1 MSDRSCDGGRAG
13 RVRSISLDP
22 SIAVYPSASLVASL
36 CQIGRRL
43 RRITLGCDYLD
54 RLEPYVTTRMTGTR
68 LAVDGGSPVRTAPFP
83 TWPVWDG
90 TDEEAVLSALR
101 SGRWGSRPGSGFVD
115 AFTERFASFHQARR
129 AIAVSNGT
137 VALEVALQALGVGPF
152 DEVIIPAYTFVAT
165 ATSVLSLGAIPVFA
179 DIRPDTYLMDADD
192 VARRITARTKAI
204 VPVHIAGQPCDL
216 DALLGVAR
224 TNGLALIEDAA
235 QAVGASWRGRQI
247 GAIGDIGTLSFQ
259 SSKNLNAGE
268 GGALLTDDD
277 ALADRAWSLAN
288 CGRMLAGVR
297 YHHEIAGSNHRMTEI
312 QGALLL
318 SQLDRLPSQFD
329 LREKNARILV
339 EGLSTVRGFTPQAR
353 DERVT
358 GHAYHLYVSRYD
370 QTAFGGRPRAW
381 FLSALRAEGIPCSP
395 GYETP
400 LHRMPAV
407 LLERRK
413 WAMLATECGR
423 QVTCPESPE
432 AEDLPVTD
440 RASREEGVWFGQSVL
455 LGDQCAMHH
464 VVEAVAKIQAWAAT
478 H

>member
-1 MSDRSCDGGRAG
+1 
-13 RVRSISLDP
+13 
-22 SIAVYPSASLVASL
+22 
-36 CQIGRRL
+36 
-43 RRITLGCDYLD
+43 
-54 RLEPYVTTRMTGTR
+54 
-68 LAVDGGSPVRTAPFP
+68 
-83 TWPVWDG
+83 VWDAA
-90 TDEEAVLSALR
+90 DEEAVLSALR

-115 AFTERFASFHQARR
+115 AFTARFASFHQARR

-137 VALEVALQALGVGPF
+137 VALEVALRAIGVGPF

-165 ATSVLSLGAIPVFA
+165 ATSVLSVGAIPVFA
-179 DIRPDTYLMDADD
+179 DILPDTFLMDPDD
-192 VARRITARTKAI
+192 AARRITPRTKAI
-204 VPVHIAGQPCDL
+204 VPVHIGGQPCDL

-224 TNGLALIEDAA
+224 SNGLALIEDAA

-288 CGRMLAGVR
+288 CGRMPAGAW

-329 LREKNARILV
+329 LREQNALV
-339 EGLSTVRGFTPQAR
+339 LDEGLSTVRGLTPQAR

-358 GHAYHLYVSRYD
+358 GHAHHLYVSRYD
-370 QTAFGGRPRAW
+370 YTAFGGRPRAW

-407 LLERRK
+407 LSERRK
-413 WAMLATECGR
+413 WATLAKACGR
-423 QVTCPESPE
+423 PVTCPDSPE
-432 AEDLPVTD
+432 EENLPVTD

-455 LGDQCAMHH
+455 LSDNRAMSQII
-464 VVEAVAKIQAWAAT
+464 EAVSKIQAWASS
-478 H
+478 HS

>member
-1 MSDRSCDGGRAG
+1 MPFG
-13 RVRSISLDP
+13 P
-22 SIAVYPSASLVASL
+22 
-36 CQIGRRL
+36 RL
-43 RRITLGCDYLD
+43 RWISPGCNYLD
-54 RLEPYVTTRMTGTR
+54 RLETDVTTRTTEIR
-68 LAVDGGSPVRTAPFP
+68 LAVDGGAPVRTEPFP
-83 TWPVWDG
+83 SWPVWDG

-115 AFTERFASFHQARR
+115 AFTTRFASFHQARR

-137 VALEVALQALGVGPF
+137 VALEVALRAVGVGPF

-165 ATSVLSLGAIPVFA
+165 ATSVLSVGAIPVFA
-179 DIRPDTYLMDADD
+179 DIRSDTYLMDADD
-192 VARRITARTKAI
+192 AARRITARTKAI

-216 DALLGVAR
+216 DALIRVAQS
-224 TNGLALIEDAA
+224 NGLALIEDAA
-235 QAVGASWRGRQI
+235 QAVGASWRGRPI

-268 GGALLTDDD
+268 GGALLTDDE

-288 CGRMLAGVR
+288 CGRMPAGAW
-297 YHHEIAGSNHRMTEI
+297 YHHELAGSNHRMTEI

-329 LREKNARILV
+329 LREQNARTLDQ
-339 EGLSTVRGFTPQAR
+339 GLSMVQGFAPQAR

-358 GHAYHLYVSRYD
+358 GHAHHLYVSRYD
-370 QTAFGGRPRAW
+370 PPAFGGRPRAW

-407 LLERRK
+407 LSERRK
-413 WAMLATECGR
+413 WATHAKECGR
-423 QVTCPESPE
+423 QVTCPDNPD
-432 AEDLPVTD
+432 AENLPVTD

-455 LGDQCAMHH
+455 LGDQRAMHEI
-464 VVEAVAKIQAWAAT
+464 VEAVTKVQAWAST

>member
-1 MSDRSCDGGRAG
+1 MP
-13 RVRSISLDP
+13 LT
-22 SIAVYPSASLVASL
+22 ASRR
-36 CQIGRRL
+36 QIGRRL
-43 RRITLGCDYLD
+43 RWISPGCNHLN
-54 RLEPYVTTRMTGTR
+54 RLEPYVTTRMTEPR
-68 LAVDGGSPVRTAPFP
+68 LAVDGGSPVRTEPFP
-83 TWPVWDG
+83 SWPVWDAA
-90 TDEEAVLSALR
+90 DEEAVLSALR

-115 AFTERFASFHQARR
+115 AFTTRFASFHQARR

-137 VALEVALQALGVGPF
+137 VALEVALRAIGVGPF

-165 ATSVLSLGAIPVFA
+165 ATSVLSVGAIPVFA
-179 DIRPDTYLMDADD
+179 DILPDTFLMDPDD
-192 VARRITARTKAI
+192 AARRITPRTKAI
-204 VPVHIAGQPCDL
+204 VPVHIGGQPCDL
-216 DALLGVAR
+216 DALLGMAR
-224 TNGLALIEDAA
+224 SNGLALIEDAA

-288 CGRMLAGVR
+288 CGRMPAGAW

-329 LREKNARILV
+329 LREQNALLLDD
-339 EGLSTVRGFTPQAR
+339 GLSTVRGLTPQAR

-358 GHAYHLYVSRYD
+358 GHAHHLYVSRYD
-370 QTAFGGRPRAW
+370 HTAFGGRPRAW

-407 LLERRK
+407 LSERRK
-413 WAMLATECGR
+413 WAMLANECGR
-423 QVTCPESPE
+423 QVTCPDSPDE
-432 AEDLPVTD
+432 ENLPVTD
-440 RASREEGVWFGQSVL
+440 RASNEEGVWFGQSVL
-455 LGDQCAMHH
+455 LSDHRAMSQII
-464 VVEAVAKIQAWAAT
+464 EAVSKIQAWASS
-478 H
+478 HS

>member
-1 MSDRSCDGGRAG
+1 M
-13 RVRSISLDP
+13 DP
-22 SIAVYPSASLVASL
+22 
-36 CQIGRRL
+36 
-43 RRITLGCDYLD
+43 D
-54 RLEPYVTTRMTGTR
+54 
-68 LAVDGGSPVRTAPFP
+68 
-83 TWPVWDG
+83 
-90 TDEEAVLSALR
+90 
-101 SGRWGSRPGSGFVD
+101 D
-115 AFTERFASFHQARR
+115 A
-129 AIAVSNGT
+129 
-137 VALEVALQALGVGPF
+137 
-152 DEVIIPAYTFVAT
+152 
-165 ATSVLSLGAIPVFA
+165 
-179 DIRPDTYLMDADD
+179 
-192 VARRITARTKAI
+192 ARRITPRTKAI

-268 GGALLTDDD
+268 GGALITDDD

-288 CGRMLAGVR
+288 CGRMPAGAW

-329 LREKNARILV
+329 LREQNARVLD
-339 EGLSTVRGFTPQAR
+339 EGLATVRGFTPQAR

-358 GHAYHLYVSRYD
+358 GHAHHLYVSRYD
-370 QTAFGGRPRAW
+370 HTAFGGRPRAW

-407 LLERRK
+407 LSERRK
-413 WAMLATECGR
+413 WAMLANECGR
-423 QVTCPESPE
+423 QVTCPDSPDE
-432 AEDLPVTD
+432 ENLPVTD

-455 LGDQCAMHH
+455 LSDHRAMGQII
-464 VVEAVAKIQAWAAT
+464 EAVSKIQAWASS
-478 H
+478 HS

>member
-1 MSDRSCDGGRAG
+1 MP
-13 RVRSISLDP
+13 LT
-22 SIAVYPSASLVASL
+22 ASRP
-36 CQIGRRL
+36 QIGRRL
-43 RRITLGCDYLD
+43 RWISPGCNHLN
-54 RLEPYVTTRMTGTR
+54 RLEPYVTTRMTEPR
-68 LAVDGGSPVRTAPFP
+68 LAVDGGSPVRTEPFP
-83 TWPVWDG
+83 SWPVWDAA
-90 TDEEAVLSALR
+90 DEEAVLSALR
-101 SGRWGSRPGSGFVD
+101 SGRWGSRTGSGFVD
-115 AFTERFASFHQARR
+115 AFTTRFASFHKARR

-137 VALEVALQALGVGPF
+137 VALEVALRAIGVGPF

-165 ATSVLSLGAIPVFA
+165 ATSVLSVGAIPVFA
-179 DIRPDTYLMDADD
+179 DILPDTFLMDPDD
-192 VARRITARTKAI
+192 AARRITPRTKAI
-204 VPVHIAGQPCDL
+204 VPVHIGGQPCDL

-224 TNGLALIEDAA
+224 TKGLALIEDAA

-288 CGRMLAGVR
+288 CGRMPAGAW

-329 LREKNARILV
+329 LREQNALV
-339 EGLSTVRGFTPQAR
+339 LDEGLSTVRGLTPQAR

-358 GHAYHLYVSRYD
+358 GHAHHLYVSRYD
-370 QTAFGGRPRAW
+370 YTAFGGRPRAW

-407 LLERRK
+407 LSERRK
-413 WAMLATECGR
+413 WATLAKACGR
-423 QVTCPESPE
+423 PVTCPDSPE
-432 AEDLPVTD
+432 EENLPVTD

-455 LGDQCAMHH
+455 LSDNRAMSQII
-464 VVEAVAKIQAWAAT
+464 EAVSKIQAWASS
-478 H
+478 HS